1 MTDHSGVDNLM
12 FARELFATWKA
23 CGLGCVVLAP
33 GARCAAL
40 TLAARET
47 GLNVV
52 RIDDERAAAFVALG
66 WARVE
71 GRPAAVVTT
80 SGSAVANL
88 LPAVVEAHQSGIP
101 MLLVT
106 ADRPVRLRG
115 TGANQTGD
123 QVAMLAGSVD
133 RSLVADASSHASAL
147 ALDAWRA
154 AERGVVH
161 LNIGFDEPLLPS
173 PIPET
178 SSARAA
184 SSSNGARLGSRSC
197 HAASGPATDGRRAGH
212 RLCRAV
218 GATT

>member
-1 MTDHSGVDNLM
+1 M
-12 FARELFATWKA
+12 
-23 CGLGCVVLAP
+23 
-33 GARCAAL
+33 
-40 TLAARET
+40 
-47 GLNVV
+47 
-52 RIDDERAAAFVALG
+52 
-66 WARVE
+66 
-71 GRPAAVVTT
+71 TT

-106 ADRPVRLRG
+106 ADRPVRLQG

-173 PIPET
+173 PIPGT
-178 SSARAA
+178 SQLELPRRRTVLDSAP
-184 SSSNGARLGSRSC
+184 
-197 HAASGPATDGRRAGH
+197 GPATQQVAQ
-212 RLCRAV
+212 RLMAEEQGIVFV
-218 GATT
+218 GPLATT

>member
-1 MTDHSGVDNLM
+1 VIDHSGADNLM

-40 TLAARET
+40 TLAAREA

-71 GRPAAVVTT
+71 GRPAVVVTT

-101 MLLVT
+101 MSLVT
-106 ADRPVRLRG
+106 ADRPARLRG

-123 QVAMLAGSVD
+123 QVAM
-133 RSLVADASSHASAL
+133 
-147 ALDAWRA
+147 
-154 AERGVVH
+154 
-161 LNIGFDEPLLPS
+161 
-173 PIPET
+173 
-178 SSARAA
+178 
-184 SSSNGARLGSRSC
+184 
-197 HAASGPATDGRRAGH
+197 
-212 RLCRAV
+212 
-218 GATT
+218 